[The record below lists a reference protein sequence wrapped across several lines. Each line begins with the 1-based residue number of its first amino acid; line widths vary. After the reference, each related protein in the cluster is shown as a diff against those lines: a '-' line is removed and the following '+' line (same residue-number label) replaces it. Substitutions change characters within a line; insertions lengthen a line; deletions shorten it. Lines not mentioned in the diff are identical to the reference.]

1 MDTHMHICEF
11 VSGYTNECLE
21 AKQPCD
27 LVICFFGTF
36 SQILVEGRS
45 HRERGKGM
53 RRKDGSVEWKRY
65 RICLSRAKSSSETYS
80 AL

>member
-27 LVICFFGTF
+27 LVICVFLYFFTDIG
-36 SQILVEGRS
+36 GRP
-45 HRERGKGM
+45 
-53 RRKDGSVEWKRY
+53 
-65 RICLSRAKSSSETYS
+65 LA
-80 AL
+80 